1 MTKKFI
7 KEYAIITFGAALA
20 AAAIYFF
27 MLPSQV
33 VVGSGAA
40 LAMVL
45 HEFFPACPVSVFSF
59 SLNMFFLLLGF
70 LLVGREFGAKT
81 VYTCIVI
88 PAVIGIFEQVFA
100 DFTSLTND
108 PFLDILCY
116 ILVVGLAM
124 AILFSHNASSGGL
137 DIVAKIFHKY
147 FKMGLGAAVSVS
159 GMMVALLS
167 VFCYPEDT
175 KLVVL
180 SLLST
185 YFGGMILDRFIFGI
199 NIKRRVCIISPKLD
213 EILDFILYELHSGA
227 TLYDGI
233 GGFDGTIHK
242 EINAIVDKHE
252 YLKLMDFIR
261 ETDPSAFVT
270 VYAVSEMRYT
280 PKRHIQKENKDNKEE
295 IAEKENTLANTK

>member
-45 HEFFPACPVSVFSF
+45 NNFFPACPVSVFSF

-116 ILVVGLAM
+116 ILVGLRWLRLR
-124 AILFSHNASSGGL
+124 ILNLWALGRCRLRLWWILNNLLGL
-137 DIVAKIFHKY
+137 DI
-147 FKMGLGAAVSVS
+147 L
-159 GMMVALLS
+159 
-167 VFCYPEDT
+167 DT
-175 KLVVL
+175 
-180 SLLST
+180 
-185 YFGGMILDRFIFGI
+185 
-199 NIKRRVCIISPKLD
+199 NN
-213 EILDFILYELHSGA
+213 H
-227 TLYDGI
+227 
-233 GGFDGTIHK
+233 
-242 EINAIVDKHE
+242 
-252 YLKLMDFIR
+252 
-261 ETDPSAFVT
+261 
-270 VYAVSEMRYT
+270 
-280 PKRHIQKENKDNKEE
+280 
-295 IAEKENTLANTK
+295 